1 MVRASASPGHAWAP
15 APKVKIRRSLITA
28 EDFAQTLKRLRGSRT
43 KAQCAR
49 EAGINANA
57 WTHYEKA
64 RRMPNPATSSL
75 LAKGLGVTLA
85 KLEEEL
91 LVSRNKRLRQ
101 EEERARTA
109 DVAPRTDDDS
119 YSRAVREG
127 LDIVHRELEKLLL
140 LAGDLKRGRP

>member
-1 MVRASASPGHAWAP
+1 MPRRKKILYDSAVVT
-15 APKVKIRRSLITA
+15 K
-28 EDFAQTLKRLRGSRT
+28 EDVAQTLKRLRGGRT

-64 RRMPNPATSSL
+64 RRIPNPETRVL

-91 LVSRNKRLRQ
+91 LVSRNERLRK
-101 EEERARTA
+101 EEEKARTA
-109 DVAPRTDDDS
+109 DEAPRAAADDP
-119 YSRAVREG
+119 YQRAVREG
-127 LDIVHRELEKLLL
+127 LDIVHRELEKILL
-140 LAGDLKRGRP
+140 LANPNRGRS